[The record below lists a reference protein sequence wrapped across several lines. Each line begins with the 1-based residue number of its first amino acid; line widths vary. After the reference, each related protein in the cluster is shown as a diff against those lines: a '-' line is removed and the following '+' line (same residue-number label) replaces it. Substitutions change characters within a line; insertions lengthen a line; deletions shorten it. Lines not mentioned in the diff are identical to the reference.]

1 MTQLAL
7 MEFDGA
13 KKWRR
18 QRRRPS
24 AEGDMGCARG
34 EERRKNEEENM
45 GKNIQ
50 RANNPW
56 SLTLWQ
62 IMMYNENNSK

>member
-50 RANNPW
+50 KGKQSMVSNLMANNDV
-56 SLTLWQ
+56 Q
-62 IMMYNENNSK
+62 RK